1 MLVLRNLLVGI
12 FLIIKKHQIELLNK
26 LNLPPLNNCSIAVIG
41 LGYVGL
47 PLAIVIANQKRCIL
61 SKNKIQRKVIGFD
74 LDISRISEL
83 KKGFDRNKISSKKT
97 KKHLE
102 NIEFTNDINLLKKVD
117 VFIITVPTP
126 IDNKNNPNLTFIKKA
141 SKLVGESI
149 RLVEKKKFNK
159 IIIYESTVYPGLTEE
174 ICIPIIEK
182 NSGLNHN
189 NPKDERT
196 FFCGYSPERINP
208 GDSNHTI
215 NTIIK
220 VTSGCNKYVASWIN
234 EFYGSFI
241 KAGTYKVS
249 SIKVAEAAKI
259 IENIQRDINIALVNE
274 LSMLFKKI
282 DVDTHEVLEAANT
295 KWNFHKYRPGL
306 VGGHCIGVDPY
317 YLTFKAQEIGF
328 DTKLISA
335 GRSINNFM
343 YEYLFQEIIKLLH
356 KQNEDKDDIKIL
368 LLGITYK
375 SNCSDMR
382 NSQLV
387 LLAEKIKQRDLD
399 ITIVDPKVDRKKAL
413 EEMRL
418 DILLEIP
425 ENEKYSIIIFGLFH
439 EDFDHLSYEVLNKST
454 KNNTVIID
462 LTNKIIGENVIHL

>member
-1 MLVLRNLLVGI
+1 M
-12 FLIIKKHQIELLNK
+12 NK
-26 LNLPPLNNCSIAVIG
+26 LNLPPLNNCSVAVIG

-47 PLAIVIANQKRCIL
+47 PLAIAIANQKRCIL
-61 SKNKIQRKVIGFD
+61 SNKKLQRKVIGFD
-74 LDISRISEL
+74 LDISRINEL
-83 KKGFDRNKISSKKT
+83 KKGFDRNKISSKNT

-102 NIEFTNDINLLKKVD
+102 NIEFTNDKKLLKKVD
-117 VFIITVPTP
+117 LFIITVPTP
-126 IDNKNNPNLTFIKKA
+126 IDKKNNPNTKFIKEA
-141 SKLVGESI
+141 SKLVGDSI
-149 RLVEKKKFNK
+149 RSLEKNKLNK

-174 ICIPIIEK
+174 ICVPIIEK
-182 NSGLNHN
+182 NSGLIHN
-189 NPKDERT
+189 NPKNAST

-220 VTSGCNKYVASWIN
+220 VTSGCNEYVASWIN

-282 DVDTHEVLEAANT
+282 DVDTNEVLEAANT

-328 DTKLISA
+328 NTKLISA
-335 GRSINNFM
+335 GRSINDYM
-343 YEYLFQEIIKLLH
+343 YEYLFQEIVKLLS
-356 KQNEDKDDIKIL
+356 KQNEDEKDIKIL

-387 LLAEKIKQRDLD
+387 LLAEKLKQKDLE

-413 EEMRL
+413 EDMS
-418 DILLEIP
+418 LEIFQEIP
-425 ENEKYSIIIFGLFH
+425 KNEKY
-439 EDFDHLSYEVLNKST
+439 
-454 KNNTVIID
+454 
-462 LTNKIIGENVIHL
+462 

>member
-1 MLVLRNLLVGI
+1 M
-12 FLIIKKHQIELLNK
+12 NK
-26 LNLPPLNNCSIAVIG
+26 LNLPPLNKCSIAVIG

-47 PLAIVIANQKRCIL
+47 PLAIAIANKERCIL
-61 SKNKIQRKVIGFD
+61 SNKKIQRNVIGFD
-74 LDISRISEL
+74 LDISRINEL
-83 KKGFDRNKISSKKT
+83 KKGFDRNKISSKNT
-97 KKHLE
+97 KKLLE
-102 NIEFTNDINLLKKVD
+102 NIEFTNDTNSLKKVD

-126 IDNKNNPNLTFIKKA
+126 IDKKNNPNLAFIKKA

-149 RLVEKKKFNK
+149 KSVGEKEYNK

-174 ICIPIIEK
+174 ICVPIIEK
-182 NSGLNHN
+182 NSGLIYND
-189 NPKDERT
+189 PKNEKT

-208 GDSNHTI
+208 GDSKHTI

-220 VTSGCNKYVASWIN
+220 VTSGCNDYVASWIDK
-234 EFYGSFI
+234 FYGSFI
-241 KAGTYKVS
+241 ESGTYKVS

-282 DVDTHEVLEAANT
+282 DIDTHEVLEAANT

-335 GRSINNFM
+335 GRSINNYM
-343 YEYLFQEIIKLLH
+343 YEYLFQEIVKLLR
-356 KQNEDKDDIKIL
+356 KQNGADNDIKIL

-387 LLAEKIKQRDLD
+387 LLAEKIKQLDLE

-413 EEMRL
+413 VEMN
-418 DILLEIP
+418 LEILEEIP
-425 ENEKYSIIIFGLFH
+425 KNEKYSIIIFGLFH
-439 EDFDHLSYEVLNKST
+439 KEFDHLSHEKLNKST
-454 KNNTVIID
+454 KNNTAIID

>member
-1 MLVLRNLLVGI
+1 MVLRISLVGI
-12 FLIIKKHQIELLNK
+12 SLIIKNHQIELLNK
-26 LNLPPLNNCSIAVIG
+26 LKLPPLNNCSIAVIG

-47 PLAIVIANQKRCIL
+47 PLAIAIANQKRCIL
-61 SKNKIQRKVIGFD
+61 TKDKIQRSIFGFD
-74 LDISRISEL
+74 LDISRIKEL
-83 KKGFDRNKISSKKT
+83 KEGFDRNKISSKNT

-102 NIEFTNDINLLKKVD
+102 NIVFTNEINSLKKVD

-126 IDNKNNPNLTFIKKA
+126 IDKKNNPNLTFIKEA

-149 RLVEKKKFNK
+149 NSLKNNKFNK
-159 IIIYESTVYPGLTEE
+159 IIIFESTVYPGLTEE
-174 ICIPIIEK
+174 ICVPIIEK
-182 NSGLNHN
+182 NSGLIHN
-189 NPKDERT
+189 KPKNERT

-215 NTIIK
+215 DTIIK
-220 VTSGCNKYVASWIN
+220 LTSGCNEYVASWID

-241 KAGTYKVS
+241 KAGTHKVS

-335 GRSINNFM
+335 GRSINNYM
-343 YEYLFQEIIKLLH
+343 YEYLFKEIVNLLC
-356 KQNEDKDDIKIL
+356 KQKENENDTKIL

-375 SNCSDMR
+375 SDCSDIR

-387 LLAEKIKQRDLD
+387 LLAEKLKKRNLK

-413 EEMRL
+413 EEMS
-418 DILLEIP
+418 LEILEKIP
-425 ENEKYSIIIFGLFH
+425 KNQKYSIIIFGLYHKEF
-439 EDFDHLSYEVLNKST
+439 ENLSYKVLKKST
-454 KNNTVIID
+454 KKDTVIID

>member
-1 MLVLRNLLVGI
+1 MLALRNSLIGI
-12 FLIIKKHQIELLNK
+12 FLIIKNHQIELINK
-26 LNLPPLNNCSIAVIG
+26 LNLPSLNNCSVAVIG

-47 PLAIVIANQKRCIL
+47 PLAIAIANQKRCIL
-61 SKNKIQRKVIGFD
+61 SNKKIQRNVIGFD
-74 LDISRISEL
+74 LDISRITEL
-83 KKGFDRNKISSKKT
+83 KKGFDRNKISSKNAHEK
-97 KKHLE
+97 LE
-102 NIEFTNDINLLKKVD
+102 NIKFTNDTNSLKKVD

-126 IDNKNNPNLTFIKKA
+126 IDKKNNPNLTFIKAA

-149 RLVEKKKFNK
+149 RALEKNQINK

-174 ICIPIIEK
+174 ICVPIIEK
-182 NSGLNHN
+182 NSGLIHN
-189 NPKDERT
+189 NPKNECT

-215 NTIIK
+215 NTIVK
-220 VTSGCNKYVASWIN
+220 VTSGCNKYVASWID

-241 KAGTYKVS
+241 KAGTHKVS
-249 SIKVAEAAKI
+249 SIKVAESAKI

-335 GRSINNFM
+335 GRIINNYM
-343 YEYLFQEIIKLLH
+343 YEYLFKEIINLVSKS
-356 KQNEDKDDIKIL
+356 NEEENYIKIL

-387 LLAEKIKQRDLD
+387 LLAEKLKKRNLE
-399 ITIVDPKVDRKKAL
+399 ITIVDPKVDKGKAL
-413 EEMRL
+413 EEISL
-418 DILLEIP
+418 EILLEIP
-425 ENEKYSIIIFGLFH
+425 KNEKYSMIIFGLYHKEFN
-439 EDFDHLSYEVLNKST
+439 HLTYEVLKEST
-454 KNNTVIID
+454 QKNAVIID
-462 LTNKIIGENVIHL
+462 LTNKIFGENVIHL

>member
-1 MLVLRNLLVGI
+1 M
-12 FLIIKKHQIELLNK
+12 NK
-26 LNLPPLNNCSIAVIG
+26 LNLPNLYKCSIAVIG

-47 PLAIVIANQKRCIL
+47 PLAVAISNQKRCLL
-61 SKNKIQRKVIGFD
+61 SKNKSQRKVIGFD
-74 LDISRISEL
+74 LDISRIKEL
-83 KKGFDRNKISSKKT
+83 KKGFDRNKISSKNT

-102 NIEFTNDINLLKKVD
+102 NIEFTNDRNLLMKVD

-126 IDNKNNPNLTFIKKA
+126 IDMKNKPNLNFIKEA

-149 RLVEKKKFNK
+149 RSLGTNKFNK

-174 ICIPIIEK
+174 ICVPIIEK
-182 NSGLNHN
+182 NSGLIHN
-189 NPKDERT
+189 NPKNECT

-220 VTSGCNKYVASWIN
+220 ITSGCNDYVASWID

-259 IENIQRDINIALVNE
+259 IENVQRDINIALVNE

-282 DVDTHEVLEAANT
+282 DVDTQEVLEAANT

-317 YLTFKAQEIGF
+317 YLTFKAHEIGF
-328 DTKLISA
+328 DTKLISS
-335 GRSINNFM
+335 GRSINNYM
-343 YEYLFQEIIKLLH
+343 YEYLFQEIVNLLR
-356 KQNEDKDDIKIL
+356 KQNEDKNDIKIL

-387 LLAEKIKQRDLD
+387 LLAEKIKKRDLK

-413 EEMRL
+413 EEKN
-418 DILLEIP
+418 LEIIEKMP
-425 ENEKYSIIIFGLFH
+425 KNKKYSIIIFGLYHKEFN
-439 EDFDHLSYEVLNKST
+439 HLSNEVLKKST

-462 LTNKIIGENVIHL
+462 LTNKIYGENVIHL

>member
-1 MLVLRNLLVGI
+1 MLALRISLVGI
-12 FLIIKKHQIELLNK
+12 FLIIKNHQIELLKK
-26 LNLPPLNNCSIAVIG
+26 LKLPPLHNCSIAVIG

-47 PLAIVIANQKRCIL
+47 PLSIAIGNQKKCLL
-61 SKNKIQRKVIGFD
+61 SNKKIQRNVIGFD
-74 LDISRISEL
+74 LDKTRITEL
-83 KKGFDRNKISSKKT
+83 KKGFDRNKIFSKNT
-97 KKHLE
+97 KKLLE

-126 IDNKNNPNLTFIKKA
+126 IDNKNNPNLKFIKEA

-149 RLVEKKKFNK
+149 KTLEGKKLNK

-182 NSGLNHN
+182 NSGLTHD
-189 NPKDERT
+189 NPKNEST

-215 NTIIK
+215 NNILK
-220 VTSGCNKYVASWIN
+220 VTSGCNEYVASWID

-274 LSMLFKKI
+274 LSILFKKI
-282 DVDTHEVLEAANT
+282 DVDTNEVLEAANT

-317 YLTFKAQEIGF
+317 YLTFKAQQIGF

-335 GRSINNFM
+335 GRSINNYM
-343 YEYLFQEIIKLLH
+343 YEYLFQEILNILN
-356 KQNEDKDDIKIL
+356 KQNEDEKDIKIL

-375 SNCSDMR
+375 SNCSDIR

-387 LLAEKIKQRDLD
+387 LLAEKIKQKAHE
-399 ITIVDPKVDRKKAL
+399 INIVDPKVDRKKAL
-413 EEMRL
+413 HEIGF
-418 DILLEIP
+418 DILQEIP
-425 ENEKYSIIIFGLFH
+425 KNEKYSIIIFGLYH
-439 EDFDHLSYEVLNKST
+439 KEFDHLSQAELNKST

-462 LTNKIIGENVIHL
+462 LTNKIVGKNVIHL

>member
-1 MLVLRNLLVGI
+1 MKR
-12 FLIIKKHQIELLNK
+12 
-26 LNLPPLNNCSIAVIG
+26 LNLPPLNKCSVAVIG

-47 PLAIVIANQKRCIL
+47 PLAIAIANQKRCIL
-61 SKNKIQRKVIGFD
+61 SNKKIQRNVIGFD
-74 LDISRISEL
+74 LDISRIIEL
-83 KKGFDRNKISSKKT
+83 KKGFDRNKISSKNT
-97 KKHLE
+97 KKHLK
-102 NIEFTNDINLLKKVD
+102 NIKFTNDKKLLKKVD

-126 IDNKNNPNLTFIKKA
+126 IDKKNNPNSSFIKEA

-149 RLVEKKKFNK
+149 RSSEQNKLNK

-174 ICIPIIEK
+174 ICVPIIEQ
-182 NSGLNHN
+182 NSGLIYN
-189 NPKDERT
+189 NTKNERT

-220 VTSGCNKYVASWIN
+220 VTSGCNKYVASWID

-282 DVDTHEVLEAANT
+282 EIDTQEVLEAANT

-328 DTKLISA
+328 ETKLISA
-335 GRSINNFM
+335 GRSINNYM
-343 YEYLFQEIIKLLH
+343 YEYLFQEIVNLLN
-356 KQNEDKDDIKIL
+356 KQNEDENDIKIL

-387 LLAEKIKQRDLD
+387 LLAEKIKKRDLE

-413 EEMRL
+413 EEMSL
-418 DILLEIP
+418 EILLKIP
-425 ENEKYSIIIFGLFH
+425 KNKKFSIIIFGLFH
-439 EDFDHLSYEVLNKST
+439 EEFNHLSYDVLKKST
-454 KNNTVIID
+454 KKNAVIID

>member
-1 MLVLRNLLVGI
+1 MKR
-12 FLIIKKHQIELLNK
+12 
-26 LNLPPLNNCSIAVIG
+26 LNLPPLNKCSVAVIG

-47 PLAIVIANQKRCIL
+47 PLAIAIANQKRCIL
-61 SKNKIQRKVIGFD
+61 SNKKIQRNVIGFD
-74 LDISRISEL
+74 LDISRIIEL
-83 KKGFDRNKISSKKT
+83 KKGFDRNKISSKNT
-97 KKHLE
+97 KKHLK
-102 NIEFTNDINLLKKVD
+102 NIKFTNDKKLLKKVD

-126 IDNKNNPNLTFIKKA
+126 IDKKNNPNSSFIKEA

-149 RLVEKKKFNK
+149 RSSEQNKLNK

-174 ICIPIIEK
+174 ICVPIIEQ
-182 NSGLNHN
+182 NSGLIYN
-189 NPKDERT
+189 NPKNERT

-220 VTSGCNKYVASWIN
+220 VTSGCNKYVASWID

-282 DVDTHEVLEAANT
+282 EIDTQEVLEAANT

-328 DTKLISA
+328 ETKLISA
-335 GRSINNFM
+335 GRSINNYM
-343 YEYLFQEIIKLLH
+343 YEYLFQEIVNLLN
-356 KQNEDKDDIKIL
+356 KQNEDANDIKIL

-387 LLAEKIKQRDLD
+387 LLAEKIKKRDLE

-413 EEMRL
+413 EEMSL
-418 DILLEIP
+418 EILLKIP
-425 ENEKYSIIIFGLFH
+425 KNKKFSIIIFGLFH
-439 EDFDHLSYEVLNKST
+439 EEFNHLSYDVLKKST
-454 KNNTVIID
+454 KKNAVIID

>member
-1 MLVLRNLLVGI
+1 MLVLRISLIGI
-12 FLIIKKHQIELLNK
+12 FLIIKNHQIELLNK
-26 LNLPPLNNCSIAVIG
+26 LKLPPLYNCSIAVIG

-47 PLAIVIANQKRCIL
+47 PLSIAIANQKKCFL
-61 SKNKIQRKVIGFD
+61 SNKKIQRNVIGFD
-74 LDISRISEL
+74 LDKTRIKEL
-83 KKGFDRNKISSKKT
+83 KKGFDRNKISSKNT
-97 KKHLE
+97 KKLLE
-102 NIEFTNDINLLKKVD
+102 NIEFTDDINFLKKVD

-126 IDNKNNPNLTFIKKA
+126 IDNKNNPNLKFIKEA

-149 RLVEKKKFNK
+149 KALEGKKLNK

-182 NSGLNHN
+182 NSGLDHD
-189 NPKDERT
+189 NPKNERT

-215 NTIIK
+215 NNILK
-220 VTSGCNKYVASWIN
+220 VTSGCNEYVATWIN

-274 LSMLFKKI
+274 LSILFKKI

-317 YLTFKAQEIGF
+317 YLTFKSKEIGF

-335 GRSINNFM
+335 GRSINNYM
-343 YEYLFQEIIKLLH
+343 HEYLFHEILNLLS
-356 KQNEDKDDIKIL
+356 KQNENQNDINIL

-387 LLAEKIKQRDLD
+387 LLAEKIKQKDLD
-399 ITIVDPKVDRKKAL
+399 ITIVDPKADRKKGL
-413 EEMRL
+413 EEMGL
-418 DILLEIP
+418 EILLEIP
-425 ENEKYSIIIFGLFH
+425 KNEKYSIIIFGLYH
-439 EDFDHLSYEVLNKST
+439 EEFEHLSYKVLNKST

-462 LTNKIIGENVIHL
+462 LTNKIIGENVIYL